1 MKNITNLRRLR
12 GRCRMSLRELA
23 AASGLSRQYISR
35 AELREI
41 PATRALEAKLSSAV
55 KAVIASRQEEL
66 LALEAAY
73 WAYQG
78 RLLETAEEEEP

>member
-41 PATRALEAKLSSAV
+41 PATRALEA
-55 KAVIASRQEEL
+55 
-66 LALEAAY
+66 
-73 WAYQG
+73 
-78 RLLETAEEEEP
+78 